1 MLKKQYVTPEFELYK
16 VRLEE
21 GFLVDSLGS
30 GNVQSM
36 TTVNGTW
43 EDEED

>member
-1 MLKKQYVTPEFELYK
+1 MLKKQYLTPDLQLYK

-36 TTVNGTW
+36 TPVDGTW